1 MGGNRTFVLLLFFR
15 LCGRTQNI
23 SRKFNAKPDFTF
35 CINRGLLPA
44 GRLAFFTL
52 RRDTGRQIGRNR
64 LPRMLV
70 FWNQGLVLLAMPKTA
85 TTALLGGLRK
95 YATAIV
101 TQPPEIKH
109 VPYYRYRRFLH
120 PFYQRAGGKEME
132 TVAVVR
138 EPSDWLG
145 SWYRYRHREAIAG
158 ERNSTR
164 DISFDD
170 FVAQYLE
177 EKPKPFARVGSQSKF
192 LRDNDGVIG
201 VTYLF
206 PYEDLDDLVEFFSDR
221 IGEVIT
227 LPVKNVSPK
236 MNLSLDP
243 ALKKRLMA
251 ERAEE
256 YEVWDAARQQTLA
269 RREATG

>member
-1 MGGNRTFVLLLFFR
+1 
-15 LCGRTQNI
+15 
-23 SRKFNAKPDFTF
+23 
-35 CINRGLLPA
+35 
-44 GRLAFFTL
+44 
-52 RRDTGRQIGRNR
+52 
-64 LPRMLV
+64 MLV

-95 YATAIV
+95 HATTIV

-109 VPYYRYRRFLH
+109 APYYRYRRFLH
-120 PFYQRAGGKEME
+120 PFYLRAGGKEME

-145 SWYRYRHREAIAG
+145 SWYRYRHRDAIVG

-170 FVAQYLE
+170 FVAEYLE
-177 EKPKPFARVGSQSKF
+177 ERPKPFARVGSQSKF
-192 LRDNDGVIG
+192 LRDNEGNIG
-201 VTYLF
+201 VTHLF
-206 PYEDLDDLVEFFSDR
+206 TYENLDDLVTFFSDR
-221 IGEVIT
+221 IGEPVA

-236 MNLSLDP
+236 MDLSLDP
-243 ALKKRLMA
+243 ALKQRLLI

-256 YEVWDAARQQTLA
+256 YDVWNAARQQTVSRRDDA
-269 RREATG
+269 R